1 MPSTDMI
8 HLPLSQF
15 NKFKE
20 LFKKVVQEN
29 EELQKQIKEKEN
41 KKPNNKNAATVLNDK
56 LIKFKNEHN
65 STMLQLYDSI

>member
-41 KKPNNKNAATVLNDK
+41 KKPNIKNAATVLNDK